1 MMIKQCGG
9 NYEKILYL
17 LLPLLLF
24 TSCSPKNTIDTDN
37 TKKVAK
43 ETTFYIVRHGK
54 TLLNEANR
62 VQGWVDS
69 PLMSEGISITEK
81 LGKVLLKEGVSFDY
95 AYSSDLG
102 RARQTTEI
110 ILKEMNQSDLS
121 LNFYEGFREVNFRT
135 YEGEKYSVMMQDV
148 SNSLGFNNLDEFK
161 QSDIY
166 NLKVRTDTMQT
177 LDKTGYAESFDQL
190 QSRMQQTLKK
200 TTTEVENNGGGNVL
214 VVSHGMAIISLLTG
228 MTDKEIPEHLANASV
243 TKIVYKND
251 KFTVMSINDTHY
263 LE

>member
-1 MMIKQCGG
+1 MK
-9 NYEKILYL
+9 KIFYL
-17 LLPLLLF
+17 LLPLVLF
-24 TSCSPKNTIDTDN
+24 TSCSSKNIVESDNTDN
-37 TKKVAK
+37 VQK
-43 ETTFYIVRHGK
+43 ETIFYIVRHGK
-54 TLLNEANR
+54 TLLNETNR
-62 VQGWVDS
+62 VQGWADS
-69 PLMSEGISITEK
+69 PLMSEGTSITEK
-81 LGKVLLKEGVSFDY
+81 LGKGLLKEDISFDY

-102 RARQTTEI
+102 RARQTADI
-110 ILKEMNQSDLS
+110 ILEEMNQSDLG
-121 LNFYEGFREVNFRT
+121 LNFEEGFREVNFGT
-135 YEGEKYSVMMQDV
+135 YEGEKYSVMMQDI

-166 NLKVRTDTMQT
+166 NLKVRTDAMQT

-190 QSRMQQTLKK
+190 QSRMQKTLKR
-200 TTTEVENNGGGNVL
+200 TATEVENNGGGNVL

-228 MTDKEIPEHLANASV
+228 MTDKEIPEHLVNASV